1 VKAVRHNGRVE
12 AHVEELA
19 DNRVRLT
26 VDVPSA
32 HVQHAVEHAASDLAG
47 NVKIPG
53 FRQGKVPM
61 PVLLARVGKD
71 RLHTEAVESHIGGW
85 FMSAAARSRIRPVEQ
100 PQYEYDLPET
110 ADDDWRFTATV
121 SVQPK
126 PEPADWTQLEVPAP
140 EAEVPEDLVEHELE
154 VLRSSVAELAPVEDR
169 PAQAGD
175 TVVVD
180 LAVEGQEPQRDY
192 VVDLGV
198 GRLVPELEQALVGM
212 SAGDM
217 REVQFERAED
227 STGTV
232 ELTLKEIKER
242 VLQPLDDD
250 LARAASEFD
259 TLDELRAEIEA
270 RLRDQLEEEI
280 EGAVRAAA
288 VDKLVEATGVQAS
301 GPLVDS
307 RARTLLNNLARS
319 LASRG
324 LSLETYVAVSGTSA
338 EQLSAQ
344 IRGEAAQSVARELVL
359 DAVAERLG
367 LDVPD
372 EEVEALVRDEA
383 EAAGDDPDELIE
395 SLKAHGTFEDLREDI
410 RLRAALDRVAAEVK
424 RIPMELAEAR
434 DAIWTPEKEKP
445 DTQTKLWTPGTKETA

>member
-1 VKAVRHNGRVE
+1 VE
-12 AHVEELA
+12 ARVEELA

-26 VDVPSA
+26 VDVPGA

-47 NVKIPG
+47 SVKIPG

-71 RLHTEAVESHIGGW
+71 RLHSEAVESHIGGW

-100 PQYEYDLPET
+100 PQYEYQLPES

-140 EAEVPEDLVEHELE
+140 DPDVPEDLVEHELE

-169 PAQAGD
+169 PAVAGD
-175 TVVVD
+175 TVVLD
-180 LAVEGQEPQRDY
+180 LVVEGQEPQRDY
-192 VVDLGV
+192 VVDLGT

-212 SAGDM
+212 RPGET
-217 REVQFERAED
+217 REVRFERAEE

-232 ELTLKEIKER
+232 ELTLNELKER
-242 VLQPLDDD
+242 VLPPLDDEF
-250 LARAASEFD
+250 ARAASEFD
-259 TLDELRAEIEA
+259 TLDELRSEIES
-270 RLRDQLEEEI
+270 RLREQLEEEI

-288 VDKLVEATGVQAS
+288 VDRLVEASGVEAG
-301 GPLVDS
+301 GPLVDA

-319 LASRG
+319 LAARG
-324 LSLETYVAVSGTSA
+324 IDLETYVAVSGTSA

-359 DAVAERLG
+359 DAVAEQVG
-367 LDVPD
+367 IEVPD
-372 EEVEALVRDEA
+372 GEVEALVREEA
-383 EAAGDDPDELIE
+383 QAAGDDPDALIE

-424 RIPMELAEAR
+424 RIPVELAEAR
-434 DAIWTPEKEKP
+434 DSIWTPEKEKREAS
-445 DTQTKLWTPGTKETA
+445 TKLWTPGTKEIA

>member
-1 VKAVRHNGRVE
+1 ME
-12 AHVEELA
+12 ARVEELA

-26 VDVPSA
+26 VDVPGA

-47 NVKIPG
+47 SVKIPG

-71 RLHTEAVESHIGGW
+71 RLHSEAVESHIGGW

-100 PQYEYDLPET
+100 PQYEYQLPES

-140 EAEVPEDLVEHELE
+140 DPDVPEDLVEHELE

-169 PAQAGD
+169 PAVAGD
-175 TVVVD
+175 TVVLD
-180 LAVEGQEPQRDY
+180 LVVEGQEPQRDY
-192 VVDLGV
+192 VVDLGT

-212 SAGDM
+212 RPGET
-217 REVQFERAED
+217 REVRFERAEE

-232 ELTLKEIKER
+232 ELTLNELKER
-242 VLQPLDDD
+242 VLPPLDDEF
-250 LARAASEFD
+250 ARAASEFD
-259 TLDELRAEIEA
+259 TLDELRSEIES
-270 RLRDQLEEEI
+270 RLREQLEEEI

-288 VDKLVEATGVQAS
+288 VDRLVEASGVEAG
-301 GPLVDS
+301 GPLVDA

-319 LASRG
+319 LAARG

-359 DAVAERLG
+359 DAVAEKIG
-367 LDVPD
+367 IEVPD
-372 EEVEALVRDEA
+372 GEVEALVREEA
-383 EAAGDDPDELIE
+383 QAAGDDPDALIE

-424 RIPMELAEAR
+424 RIPVELAEAR
-434 DAIWTPEKEKP
+434 DSIWTPEKEKREAS
-445 DTQTKLWTPGTKETA
+445 TKLWTPGTKEIA

>member
-1 VKAVRHNGRVE
+1 VE
-12 AHVEELA
+12 ARVEELA

-26 VDVPSA
+26 VDVPGA

-47 NVKIPG
+47 TVKIPG

-71 RLHTEAVESHIGGW
+71 RLHSEAVESHIGGW

-100 PQYEYDLPET
+100 PQYEYELPES

-140 EAEVPEDLVEHELE
+140 EADVPEDLVEHELE

-169 PAQAGD
+169 PAVAGD
-175 TVVVD
+175 TVVLD
-180 LAVEGQEPQRDY
+180 LVVEGQEPQRDY
-192 VVDLGV
+192 VVDLGT

-212 SAGDM
+212 QPGET
-217 REVQFERAED
+217 REVRFERGED

-232 ELTLKEIKER
+232 ELTLKELKER
-242 VLQPLDDD
+242 VLPPLDDD
-250 LARAASEFD
+250 LARSASEFD
-259 TLDELRAEIEA
+259 TLDELRSQIES
-270 RLRDQLEEEI
+270 RLREQLEEEI

-288 VDKLVEATGVQAS
+288 VDRLVEASGVEAG
-301 GPLVDS
+301 GPLVEA

-319 LASRG
+319 LAARG
-324 LSLETYVAVSGTSA
+324 VDLETYVAVSGTSA

-359 DAVAERLG
+359 DAVADRVGIE
-367 LDVPD
+367 VPD
-372 EEVEALVRDEA
+372 GEVEALVREEA
-383 EAAGDDPDELIE
+383 QAAGDDPDALIE

-424 RIPMELAEAR
+424 RIPVELAEAR
-434 DAIWTPEKEKP
+434 DAIWTPEKEKREAP
-445 DTQTKLWTPGTKETA
+445 TKLWTPGTKEIA